1 MKKPINKKKLIRA
14 AAFSLCV
21 ILLVAG
27 WIIYSGISGSLITQD
42 AADRFRGET
51 GGLFGQVSAF
61 YKAGESGTEDE
72 IRSFRQKLSEEYVA
86 ASLEAPAGGS
96 LFKDCYSAEGRLSV
110 RGDRAAVE
118 LTALGVGGDWFFFHP
133 LKLISGSY
141 INETDL
147 MSDGVVLDEEA
158 AWRLFGGFDLAGLKV
173 YINDVPYV
181 VVGVCETEKDEAT
194 KAAYSGEPR
203 IFMHYSALNAISET
217 GITEYEVAGA
227 DPIGGFLKDITGK
240 SFEKAVIVEN
250 SSRFEPGRIFK
261 LIGDFGT
268 RSMRKEAVALPYWEN
283 AARYNEDRLAF
294 VLLVIAILGVYPAVC
309 IIVTVVRLIGIGTG
323 SLKKRLPDL
332 KEKISE
338 RRYDRKAGR

>member
-1 MKKPINKKKLIRA
+1 
-14 AAFSLCV
+14 
-21 ILLVAG
+21 
-27 WIIYSGISGSLITQD
+27 
-42 AADRFRGET
+42 
-51 GGLFGQVSAF
+51 
-61 YKAGESGTEDE
+61 
-72 IRSFRQKLSEEYVA
+72 
-86 ASLEAPAGGS
+86 
-96 LFKDCYSAEGRLSV
+96 
-110 RGDRAAVE
+110 
-118 LTALGVGGDWFFFHP
+118 
-133 LKLISGSY
+133 
-141 INETDL
+141 
-147 MSDGVVLDEEA
+147 
-158 AWRLFGGFDLAGLKV
+158 
-173 YINDVPYV
+173 
-181 VVGVCETEKDEAT
+181 
-194 KAAYSGEPR
+194 
-203 IFMHYSALNAISET
+203 MHYSALNAISET

-338 RRYDRKAGR
+338 RRYERKAGR